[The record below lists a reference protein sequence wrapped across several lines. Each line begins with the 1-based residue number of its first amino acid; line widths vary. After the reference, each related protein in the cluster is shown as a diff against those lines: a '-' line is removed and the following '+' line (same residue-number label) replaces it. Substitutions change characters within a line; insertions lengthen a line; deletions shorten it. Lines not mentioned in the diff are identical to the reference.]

1 MKAFRPIL
9 ATLLA
14 LCLLFSMFPVYA
26 MEAAPEA
33 EPVRGVHNYV
43 VIDDDA
49 TGGYEGDYVVIYN
62 PATSSST
69 SYSTGTMTGLIE
81 TSVGTNSYAAP
92 TKAADA
98 EKAPYKIDV
107 DPQMAEI
114 AKTAKVEEA
123 PEPTKAS
130 YNVGDTKT
138 FSIYASYSP
147 TGSGS
152 VQFKCLYV
160 GSHCYIW
167 TPSSSSNNTYPLDTI
182 DSSFA
187 QMAAN
192 EFDSKFDLMQSSFG
206 NHTNGTN
213 GDGKLHMLYTFDTIK
228 EQREKKRL
236 KKVSD
241 EEDEHFVDDN
251 II

>member
-1 MKAFRPIL
+1 MKQFKSIL
-9 ATLLA
+9 AVCLA
-14 LCLLFSMFPVYA
+14 LCMLISILPVYA
-26 MEAAPEA
+26 YAASADP
-33 EPVRGVHNYV
+33 EPVRSVHNSI
-43 VIDDDA
+43 VIDTDA

-92 TKAADA
+92 TKTADA

-107 DPQMAEI
+107 DPQMEEI

-167 TPSSSSNNTYPLDTI
+167 TPTSSANNTYPLDTI

-213 GDGKLHMLYTFDTIK
+213 GDGKLHMLYY
-228 EQREKKRL
+228 
-236 KKVSD
+236 
-241 EEDEHFVDDN
+241 N
-251 II
+251 INDGWVPIW